1 MTPSQSWASFQPS
14 WPEHLFLTLYG
25 SNCVCCVR
33 VQTPGLDS
41 EAGCFVELVV
51 VCGPGRAGQ
60 AWAVEGSSGPWP
72 CSSFRNDSGHGV
84 WRVAHRHQQPTAPD
98 ILQLQNEFSKIGCHH
113 LKELPLLLSPH
124 VRLQEPLK
132 WNETLSVCALPKEEL
147 ACTQAHTSQ

>member
-14 WPEHLFLTLYG
+14 WPEHSFLTLYD
-25 SNCVCCVR
+25 SDCVCCVR

-51 VCGPGRAGQ
+51 CGPGRAGQ
-60 AWAVEGSSGPWP
+60 AWAVEGSSSPWP

-84 WRVAHRHQQPTAPD
+84 WRVAHRRQQPTAPD
-98 ILQLQNEFSKIGCHH
+98 ILQLQNEFSKPRLSKIGCHH

-124 VRLQEPLK
+124 MRLQ
-132 WNETLSVCALPKEEL
+132 WNAKLSVCALPKEDL